1 MSNRLV
7 STHLALASEG
17 CLFLGSPLAAPKQP
31 ALRGASKGAR
41 WAGHRRVGEAGR
53 LEITPHLKRHIEP
66 PTGVGA
72 FPLPSVLQLR
82 GAGAKIAT
90 PLASSIFCTLL
101 SGASGLSNFL
111 KLLL

>member
-17 CLFLGSPLAAPKQP
+17 CLFLGSPPAAPKQP
-31 ALRGASKGAR
+31 ALRGAFKVAR

-66 PTGVGA
+66 P
-72 FPLPSVLQLR
+72 L
-82 GAGAKIAT
+82 
-90 PLASSIFCTLL
+90 
-101 SGASGLSNFL
+101 GLVHSLCQVFYS
-111 KLLL
+111 